1 MLRKI
6 LIKIHRL
13 PLIKSTILLFCINLI
28 ITFLFARFVSV
39 LNIDMGTSYEIKN
52 SFWLDFMIVC
62 VAAPILETSVFQW
75 LIYNLFENKFK
86 KKLFLCCVLGGFI
99 FGILHLTSLMYVITI
114 WCLGFFFLLWYAL
127 LARKYNNF
135 TAFCVVAIVH
145 SARNALALFGNYFAD
160 YW

>member
-13 PLIKSTILLFCINLI
+13 PLIKSAILLFCIDLI
-28 ITFLFARFVSV
+28 ITSLVSAFVSV
-39 LNIDMGTSYEIKN
+39 FDIDMGTSYEIKN

-62 VAAPILETSVFQW
+62 VAAPILETSIFQW
-75 LIYNLFENKFK
+75 FIYNLFENKFR
-86 KKLFLCCVLGGFI
+86 KKLFLCCVLGGSI
-99 FGILHLTSLMYVITI
+99 FGIVHLTSLMYVITI
-114 WCLGFFFLLWYAL
+114 GCVGVFYLLWYAL

-145 SARNALALFGNYFAD
+145 SARNALALFGSYFVD